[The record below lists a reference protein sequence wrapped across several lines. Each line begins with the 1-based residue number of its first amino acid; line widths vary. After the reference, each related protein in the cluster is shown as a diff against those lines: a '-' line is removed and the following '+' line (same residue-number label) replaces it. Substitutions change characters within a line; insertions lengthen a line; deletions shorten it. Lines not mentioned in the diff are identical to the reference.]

1 MEIKIRDM
9 QQGGYMP
16 PFTYYQPVLVNDQTT
31 RQYAYNIGGDGL
43 YNSSSRSSSSSSSK
57 SDDESKGRIT
67 QKDLMAMLEKVDG
80 LPSDMKSIFNE
91 LMEFEKL
98 QDIPFVSSM
107 IGDLSTQYISTLQ
120 DIKQA
125 NFNKKLFDNA
135 YELLA
140 KKNALD
146 EIAINKNGN
155 VFVEDPEN
163 GLPKEVSVDEYA
175 SGNYNAYTN
184 SNLLYLRAN
193 TLPNNNRIFDIA
205 NNAISMQNIN
215 SLIHDYLS
223 RIGTSE
229 NSTSVYEKRQG
240 QKIQQGLDNIQ
251 AIEDEVSESGVDG
264 LYKSKNL
271 TKQQKIQGAQAI
283 EYIWN
288 MLPKNA
294 QTLLKIK
301 AKEMG
306 AKTDDVLVRLFV
318 GSSLSDTVENTDT
331 LLLDSEGKKLGSK
344 GSSSSGSGSD
354 KGMNLSPTLA
364 FLSGLG
370 YSQDVEFNVGN
381 SVSFKAKGR
390 YGILTDKS
398 GNPIGAGHSLKDI
411 NNGQYAGIL
420 DFDNATF
427 AGSRINWNQSDNTIL
442 KNADVIGVDLPIDIH
457 AEKGVI
463 RPDISM
469 MGKIEKADE
478 QILINNIS
486 NNDYEKINEIYVQN
500 GLPSKYVK
508 DANGKWILN
517 QTQYARFAA
526 VQATVDGN
534 ILTDYQGD
542 IPKDIINDN
551 LVEEIQNSVELDN
564 IERILKT
571 RDGNS
576 KYSIDQHDWSSFLFG
591 YDKIYRGT
599 IFIPVREHAL
609 ISSTLVAPSA
619 GQLKY
624 PISDVQTMD
633 QMQQSLQQQH
643 QIDPQSN
650 YIKPPSLSTL

>member
-31 RQYAYNIGGDGL
+31 KQYAYNIGGDGI
-43 YNSSSRSSSSSSSK
+43 YSSSRSSKSSSSK
-57 SDDESKGRIT
+57 SDDDNKGRLT
-67 QKDLMAMLEKVDG
+67 EKDLMAMLEKVDG
-80 LPSDMKSIFNE
+80 LPSDMKHIFSE
-91 LMEFEKL
+91 LMEFQQL
-98 QDIPFVSSM
+98 SDIPFVSSM

-120 DIKQA
+120 DIKTA
-125 NFNKKLFDNA
+125 NFNKGLFDNA
-135 YELLA
+135 YELLS
-140 KKNALD
+140 KKDALN
-146 EIAINKNGN
+146 EIAINKDGT
-155 VFVEDPEN
+155 VWIEDPET
-163 GLPKEVSVDEYA
+163 GKPTQVSVDEYA
-175 SGNYNAYTN
+175 TGKYKAYTN

-193 TLPNNNRIFDIA
+193 ILPNDNSIFDIT
-205 NNAISMQNIN
+205 NNAISMKEIN
-215 SLIHDYLS
+215 DLIHDYLS
-223 RIGTSE
+223 RLGTSE
-229 NSTSVYEKRQG
+229 NSTSTYEKKMG
-240 QKIQQGLDNIQ
+240 QKIQQGIENIQ
-251 AIEDEVSESGVDG
+251 SVEDEVSESGIDG

-271 TKQQKIQGAQAI
+271 TKQQKIQGSQAI

-301 AKEMG
+301 AKQMG

-318 GSSLSDTVENTDT
+318 GSSISDTTENTDT
-331 LLLDSEGKKLGSK
+331 LVLDAEGKKLGSK
-344 GSSSSGSGSD
+344 SSTSGDD

-420 DFDNATF
+420 DFDNATL

-457 AEKGVI
+457 AENGVI

-609 ISSTLVAPSA
+609 ISSTLVVPSA